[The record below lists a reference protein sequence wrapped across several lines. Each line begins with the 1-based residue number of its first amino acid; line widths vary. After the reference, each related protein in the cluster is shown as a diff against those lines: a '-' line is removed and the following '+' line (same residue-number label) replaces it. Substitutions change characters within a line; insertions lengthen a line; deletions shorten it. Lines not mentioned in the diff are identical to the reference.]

1 MKVELSKWFRLT
13 DGEVPQ
19 LYSLVI
25 TSRYDVEVV
34 ELKACYPVTV
44 GPIHKCFVNVKQN
57 HTNRCSLWSLTG
69 DILICDIS
77 QPMQHW
83 RQKYRLPK
91 RPSFA
96 TFLWWIEPFSCRE
109 RQTECK
115 LAQGEDSSKSSTC
128 FLSWWVTLMGSV
140 AANFQRQFNI
150 TAGEAGENLWTV
162 NAILYNSWHETQ
174 HKALI
179 KGIYCA
185 RHWSLLWGRLLILCS
200 VLI

>member
-1 MKVELSKWFRLT
+1 MLPRHCGT
-13 DGEVPQ
+13 
-19 LYSLVI
+19 Y
-25 TSRYDVEVV
+25 TSIHECIHILLNIMLNRISHQ
-34 ELKACYPVTV
+34 
-44 GPIHKCFVNVKQN
+44 PIMINN
-57 HTNRCSLWSLTG
+57 G
-69 DILICDIS
+69 DFLICDIS

-96 TFLWWIEPFSCRE
+96 TFSWWIKPFSCRE

-150 TAGEAGENLWTV
+150 TAGENLWTV